1 MNPETLALVMFG
13 TLFITLFLG
22 HPLAFSLGILALVF
36 GIIGWGG
43 SVDVVMGL
51 LANRAY
57 GVMDEYVLVA
67 VPLFIFMAQVLDSSG
82 IAERL
87 FDSMHILMGPV
98 RGGLAIAV
106 ILACTV
112 FAATAGVVGATEVS
126 VGLLAIPA
134 LMSKKY
140 NIPMIAGSIC
150 AGGTLG
156 ILIPPSIM
164 LVVYGSL
171 AAVSVGHLYAAA
183 FGPGF
188 LLSGLYILYIVVV
201 CLIKPDYGPALPK
214 EERIYSIAYKAK
226 IFVVSLVPAIVLVI
240 IVLGSIIFG
249 VATPTEAAGM
259 GCVGAILLALLYQ
272 KLTWKAI
279 YNASWSTFLTTS
291 MIMTLFLGGNAFQ
304 AIFMGLGGGEVVTKL
319 LLGFDIGPMGVLFI
333 MMGIVFFLGMFLDWL
348 GILLIIIPIF
358 VPTAMELGF
367 NQIWFATLIC
377 VNLQMAFLTPPF
389 GYSLFYLRGIAPPE
403 MTIIHIYKGVAPFIC
418 LQWLGLILC
427 IIFPKIILWLPQATF
442 GASAI
447 K

>member
-156 ILIPPSIM
+156 IIIPPSIM

-171 AAVSVGHLYAAA
+171 AAISVGHLYAAA

-188 LLSGLYILYIVVV
+188 LLSALYILYIVVV

-214 EERIYSIAYKAK
+214 EERIYSLGYKAK
-226 IFVVSLVPAIVLVI
+226 IFVTSLVPAIVLVI
-240 IVLGSIIFG
+240 VVLGSIVFG

-259 GCVGAILLALLYQ
+259 GCVGAVMLAFIYR

-348 GILLIIIPIF
+348 GILLIVIPIF

-403 MTIIHIYKGVAPFIC
+403 MTIIHIYKGVVPFIC
-418 LQWLGLILC
+418 LQWTALILC

-442 GASAI
+442 GVAAV

>member
-1 MNPETLALVMFG
+1 MNPETLALVMFA

-67 VPLFIFMAQVLDSSG
+67 VPLFIFMAQVLDASG

-140 NIPMIAGSIC
+140 HIPLIAGSIC

-188 LLSGLYILYIVVV
+188 MLSALYIAYIVVV
-201 CLIKPDYGPALPK
+201 CLIRPDYGPALPK
-214 EERIYSIAYKAK
+214 EERVHSLAFKAK
-226 IFVVSLVPAIVLVI
+226 IFVTSLVPAIVLVI
-240 IVLGSIIFG
+240 IVLGSIVFG

-259 GCVGAILLALLYQ
+259 GCAGAVLLALLYK

-319 LLGFDIGPMGVLFI
+319 LLAGELDPYVVLFI
-333 MMGIVFFLGMFLDWL
+333 MMGIVFFLGCFLDWL

-377 VNLQMAFLTPPF
+377 TNLQMAFLTPPF
-389 GYSLFYLRGIAPPE
+389 GYSLFYLRGIAPKE
-403 MTIIHIYKGVAPFIC
+403 MTIVHIYKGVVPFIC

-427 IIFPKIILWLPQATF
+427 IIFPKIILWLPHATF
-442 GASAI
+442 GVAAV